1 MKPRG
6 PQPDARRGTAGASA
20 PVAGAEPLPDAV
32 ADVRP
37 FVERYVRQLTAAG
50 AIQSA
55 EVERAFAAVER
66 HRLLETFYYR
76 PAGSAQAAVIRHDP
90 GRPVAGHLAIIYA
103 DNALATRHAGGFPS
117 SSTSQ
122 PSLMAKMLEFLRLA
136 AGMKILEIGAGTGY
150 NAALMAE
157 LAGNQ
162 RLVVTLDVQEDVV
175 EQTRRLLAA
184 AGYPDIRV
192 LAGDGAD
199 GAPGDA
205 PFDRVVATVGCS
217 DLSPAWAG
225 QLRDG
230 GQMLVPLAHA
240 GGHPLVLLR
249 QEHGQLRGRFAAWT
263 GFIPIRGQLHIE
275 GLWERGIVMAG
286 PGEPV
291 GQRQPWPGF
300 GAGGVVD
307 SLGCSADEIGLL
319 FFLGLHD
326 RRACLA
332 PEGVGLSA
340 GVNGWAAAGPAGIR
354 WWKDASLA
362 DELEV
367 LYERW
372 RGHGQPR
379 PEDYEVSFAAMGA
392 DAAPPP
398 GSWQIER
405 RFYQEF
411 IQLAR

>member
-1 MKPRG
+1 MS
-6 PQPDARRGTAGASA
+6 AGASA
-20 PVAGAEPLPDAV
+20 SVAGAEPPPGAAADAQ
-32 ADVRP
+32 P
-37 FVERYVRQLTAAG
+37 FMERYVRQLTDAG

-90 GRPVAGHLAIIYA
+90 RRPAAEHLAIIYA
-103 DNALATRHAGGFPS
+103 DNALATRQAGGFPS

-122 PSLMAKMLEFLRLA
+122 PSLMANMLEFLRLA

-157 LAGNQ
+157 LTGNQ

-184 AGYPDIRV
+184 AGYPEIRV

-199 GAPGDA
+199 GAPDDA

-225 QLRDG
+225 QLREG
-230 GQMLVPLAHA
+230 GRMLIPLAHA

-249 QEHGQLRGRFAAWT
+249 KEQGQLRGRIAAWT
-263 GFIPIRGQLHIE
+263 GFIPIRGRLHIE
-275 GLWERGIVMAG
+275 GRWERGIVMAG
-286 PGEPV
+286 PGAPV
-291 GQRQPWPGF
+291 GQRQLWPGF
-300 GAGGVVD
+300 GAAGAVD
-307 SLGCSADEIGLL
+307 SFGLSADEIGLL

-332 PEGVGLSA
+332 PGGVGLSA
-340 GVNGWAAAGPAGIR
+340 GLDGWAVADPAGIR

-362 DELEV
+362 DELES

-372 RGHGQPR
+372 RGRGQPGL
-379 PEDYEVSFAAMGA
+379 EDYEVSFTAVGA
-392 DAAPPP
+392 EAAPPP

-405 RFYQEF
+405 RFYREV
-411 IQLAR
+411 IQLAVSGAAQPRTSAAG